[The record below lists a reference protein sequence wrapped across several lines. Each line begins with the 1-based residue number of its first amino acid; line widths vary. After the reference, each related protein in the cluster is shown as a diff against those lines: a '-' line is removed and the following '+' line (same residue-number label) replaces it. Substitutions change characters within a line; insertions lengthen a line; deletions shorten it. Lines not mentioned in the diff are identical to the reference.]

1 MDEKPAVDCKF
12 LDCIWHQYCWNKRF
26 TSQDY
31 NPEWNDVK
39 ENLHRCDGEE
49 KCEWFVKKD

>member
-1 MDEKPAVDCKF
+1 MNEKPAVDCKF